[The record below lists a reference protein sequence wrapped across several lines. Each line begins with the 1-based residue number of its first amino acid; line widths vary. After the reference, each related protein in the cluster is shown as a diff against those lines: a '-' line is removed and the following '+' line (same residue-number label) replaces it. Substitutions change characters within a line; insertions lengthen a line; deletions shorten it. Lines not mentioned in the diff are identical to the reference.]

1 VTCTSLIGL
10 NSTRLNMNLLLRI
23 SNATTTKMM
32 TDVACD
38 FIEPSGEDTLEY
50 DSQQQIHVQT
60 GGIQADQ
67 RSTSHDTTKNFGK
80 LTNKFIKLI

>member
-1 VTCTSLIGL
+1 MQLTTCTSLIGL

-38 FIEPSGEDTLEY
+38 FIEPSEEDTLEY
-50 DSQQQIHVQT
+50 EKQHQFKLDTCGCKKIM
-60 GGIQADQ
+60 G
-67 RSTSHDTTKNFGK
+67 SHAVK
-80 LTNKFIKLI
+80 

>member
-10 NSTRLNMNLLLRI
+10 NSTRLN
-23 SNATTTKMM
+23 MM

-50 DSQQQIHVQT
+50 EKQHQFKL
-60 GGIQADQ
+60 
-67 RSTSHDTTKNFGK
+67 DTCGCKTIMGVMQ
-80 LTNKFIKLI
+80 